1 MYTREKGIMRRFEKE
16 ILLRVLKEILMVLLG
31 HVAGVRRPIQYI
43 SLMDAFKRNK
53 DKI

>member
-31 HVAGVRRPIQYI
+31 HVSGAERRIRYI
-43 SLMDAFKRNK
+43 SLMDAFERNK